1 MSPKAGKDKGPENEI
16 SRGNPENTGTGEIK
30 SEISE
35 TDELCLEMKN
45 MQKILKRGRSVLLNP
60 DIDDL
65 KETYKEFKNSSKIIK
80 KKWKEL
86 LQPAEENRV
95 GQREE
100 MGVENIRDEVDKKKK
115 RKKKQHTLNEGE
127 IMPDTQNEGTQKDRK
142 KYDE

>member
-1 MSPKAGKDKGPENEI
+1 MSPKAGRDKGPENEI

-35 TDELCLEMKN
+35 TDELHLEMKN

-60 DIDDL
+60 DIDNL

-95 GQREE
+95 G
-100 MGVENIRDEVDKKKK
+100 K
-115 RKKKQHTLNEGE
+115 RGRNGC
-127 IMPDTQNEGTQKDRK
+127 RK
-142 KYDE
+142 HS